1 MVYRE
6 RNARLSDFL
15 RVSRPHYGWAGIS
28 TQVCLAPKPIWR
40 EVTAWENGFWTVKHK
55 VPIPYRGRAAD
66 TGALTR
72 LLGKDPFPLPEI
84 ACDVLLWILHHRH
97 CSCGSRSQ
105 RQCFPKGKRAHWTK
119 KGCKVL
125 STSSAVGGHWKLI
138 WARACGIP
146 GWLWQKVY
154 SLWEQGMTVVVPT
167 LAEHPF
173 LGAGV
178 ELLEKEPPAGVPW
191 RRAWPGDSQAE
202 LTWWG

>member
-55 VPIPYRGRAAD
+55 VPIPYRGRAGHRGPHKVVRKRPVSSAQNCMWR
-66 TGALTR
+66 T
-72 LLGKDPFPLPEI
+72 PL
-84 ACDVLLWILHHRH
+84 ILHHRH

-125 STSSAVGGHWKLI
+125 STSSAVGRHWKLI
-138 WARACGIP
+138 WARGCGIP

-154 SLWEQGMTVVVPT
+154 SLWEQGMTVVVPM

-173 LGAGV
+173 LRAGV

-191 RRAWPGDSQAE
+191 RRAWPGDS
-202 LTWWG
+202 